1 MLICSK
7 IFQDLLWGKERYWK
21 EKIDIY
27 TMIASAT
34 SLVFDYFRKG
44 LNKNEVLDWV
54 VHFWEA
60 RNINKGGLLMG
71 LKLFLIDQKV

>member
-1 MLICSK
+1 MSK
-7 IFQDLLWGKERYWK
+7 VLKVFKIYFWEREKYWK

-27 TMIASAT
+27 TMVVSAT
-34 SLVFDYFRKG
+34 SLVFDYFRKD

-60 RNINKGGLLMG
+60 HNINKGGLLMG
-71 LKLFLIDQKV
+71 LKLFFIDQKV